1 MKNATILLFFLILAS
16 QINDANA
23 QITTED
29 GLPLS
34 PNTRSY
40 ADMMV
45 GSGLGTSYGKEYINE
60 GNWKRFYEVSLL
72 FHAEFLTVPIQRDI
86 DLSIILTPQMGLKKQ
101 YGKFQLFASVGP
113 AIGFQ
118 TTEIFSEKKTMF
130 GIGNCI
136 GAEYFFINDITGIS
150 LRLNSF
156 ASFNGSGISPFLSI
170 GCPFIF

>member
-1 MKNATILLFFLILAS
+1 MKKAFTLIFFLVLVS

-34 PNTRSY
+34 SDTHAYS
-40 ADMMV
+40 DLMV
-45 GSGLGTSYGKEYINE
+45 GSGLGMSYGKEYKSE
-60 GNWKRFYEVSLL
+60 RNWKRFYEVSLL
-72 FHAEFLTVPIQRDI
+72 FHAEFVTVPIQRNI
-86 DLSIILTPQMGLKKQ
+86 DLSIILTPQMGIKKQ

-113 AIGFQ
+113 AISFQ
-118 TTEIFSEKKTMF
+118 TTEIFSEKKAIF
-130 GIGNCI
+130 SIGNCI
-136 GAEYFFINDITGIS
+136 GAEYFFIDNIIGIS

-156 ASFNGSGISPFLSI
+156 ASFNGGGISPFISI